1 MYCARH
7 VVDMAESLLV
17 SSITSKNGMVK
28 IFCKALGVMPWAS
41 HVVVSK
47 AYFYVSYIAPDTE
60 SQSH

>member
-1 MYCARH
+1 M
-7 VVDMAESLLV
+7 
-17 SSITSKNGMVK
+17 IK

-47 AYFYVSYIAPDTE
+47 AYFYVSYISPDTE